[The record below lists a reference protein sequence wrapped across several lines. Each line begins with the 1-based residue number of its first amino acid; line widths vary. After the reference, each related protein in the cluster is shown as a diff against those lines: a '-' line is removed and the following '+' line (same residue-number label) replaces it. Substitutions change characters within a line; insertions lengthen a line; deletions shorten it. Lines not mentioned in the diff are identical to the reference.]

1 MAGGVDFRLNTT
13 EKDAKWMKGSVLQ
26 ESLVLEPQDVR
37 DAIEQSMQPCLQALR
52 LNVGRLGSVSGRLR
66 RSPAVLTRKYGR
78 QPKFRI
84 LGLVGYRL
92 GVAPHARYLE
102 LGTPPRAGRG
112 LIKARR
118 MAWSAFFD
126 NREQMLNA
134 AKSRLEALAAK
145 ALAKIG

>member
-1 MAGGVDFRLNTT
+1 MPGGVDFRLNTT

-26 ESLVLEPQDVR
+26 ESLVLDPQDVR
-37 DAIEQSMQPCLQALR
+37 AAIEESMQPGLQALR

-84 LGLVGYRL
+84 LGLVGYRS

-118 MAWSAFFD
+118 MAWSAFFS
-126 NREQMLNA
+126 NRDQMLNA
-134 AKSRLEALAAK
+134 AKARLEALAAK

>member
-26 ESLVLEPQDVR
+26 QSLVLDPQDVR
-37 DAIEQSMQPCLQALR
+37 AAVEASMQPGLQALR
-52 LNVGRLGSVSGRLR
+52 RNVGQVGTVTGRLR
-66 RSPAVLTRKYGR
+66 KAPAVLTRKYGR

-84 LGLVGYRL
+84 LGLLGYRS

-118 MAWSAFFD
+118 MAWSAFFS
-126 NREQMLNA
+126 NRDQMLNA